1 MIKPCVYPYLTV
13 DVIMSPDFK
22 VTLLGTGNPS
32 PRLDRFGPSTLIE
45 AAEQKILFDCGRGTM
60 QRAYQVHKQTRGYDK
75 LFLTHLHSD
84 HTTGIPD
91 LWITGT
97 IMGRHD
103 NPLRIWGPRGTRSMT
118 SNLEKAFAVDLKLRR
133 EGEQRYNLDHRKGI
147 GIEAAD
153 IDEGFVYEEDGL
165 SVEPFR
171 VNHVDHFSDEPSLG
185 YRVKYDGR
193 SVVLSGDTRFCENL
207 IRYSSGVD
215 LLIHEVAAAPLG
227 SDHSNNIRYFLSLHT
242 QPEECGQLFSRANP
256 RLAVYYHVI
265 QLLGVS
271 LEEMM
276 DRTRTLYGGRVVF
289 GEDLMRI
296 EVGETVKVMCGNQLD
311 GK

>member
-1 MIKPCVYPYLTV
+1 MGSDL
-13 DVIMSPDFK
+13 K
-22 VTLLGTGNPS
+22 VTLLGTGHPS

-60 QRAYQVHKQTRGYDK
+60 QRAYQIQSQTQDLDK

-97 IMGRHD
+97 VMGRHD
-103 NPLRIWGPRGTRSMT
+103 NSLRIWGPRGTRAMA
-118 SNLEKAFAVDLKLRR
+118 SNLKKAFAVDLKVRR
-133 EGEQRYNLDHRKGI
+133 EGEQSFGLKPRKGI
-147 GIEAAD
+147 EIEAAD

-171 VNHVDHFSDEPSLG
+171 VNHYDHYSDEPSLG
-185 YRVKYDGR
+185 YRVKYNDR
-193 SVVLSGDTRFCENL
+193 SVVLSGDTCFCENL
-207 IRYSSGVD
+207 IEYSRGAD
-215 LLIHEVAAAPLG
+215 LLIHEVAAAPRD
-227 SDHSNNIRYFLSLHT
+227 SDLSNDIRYILSLHT
-242 QPEECGQLFSRANP
+242 QPEECGKIFSRVSP

-265 QLLGVS
+265 QCLGVS

-276 DRTRTLYGGRVVF
+276 DRTRKMYSGPVVF

-296 EVGETVKVMCGNQLD
+296 VVGDSVKVIES
-311 GK
+311 

>member
-1 MIKPCVYPYLTV
+1 MDKTIYPYLTV
-13 DVIMSPDFK
+13 DVIMDSDFK
-22 VTLLGTGNPS
+22 VTLLGTGNPM
-32 PRLDRFGPSTLIE
+32 PTLDRFGPSTLIE
-45 AAEQKILFDCGRGTM
+45 AAGYKILFDCGRGTL
-60 QRAYQVHKQTRGYDK
+60 QRAYQIDKQTQDYDK

-103 NPLRIWGPRGTRSMT
+103 NPLRIWGPRGTKSMT
-118 SNLEKAFAVDLKLRR
+118 ANLEKAFAVDLKVRR
-133 EGEQRYNLDHRKGI
+133 EGEQRYGLNHQKGI
-147 GIEAAD
+147 GIESTD

-171 VNHVDHFSDEPSLG
+171 VNHFDHFSDESSLG
-185 YRVKYDGR
+185 YRVRYAGR
-193 SVVLSGDTRFCENL
+193 SVVLSGDTRICENL
-207 IRYSSGVD
+207 IKYSRGVD

-227 SDHSNNIRYFLSLHT
+227 ADLSSNIRYILSLHT
-242 QPEECGQLFSRANP
+242 QPEECGRIFSRANP

-265 QLLGVS
+265 QCLEVS

-276 DRTRTLYGGRVVF
+276 DRTRKEYGGSVEF
-289 GEDLMRI
+289 GKDLMSI
-296 EVGETVKVMCGNQLD
+296 EVGESVKVVRGNQLD
-311 GK
+311 SK

>member
-1 MIKPCVYPYLTV
+1 MG
-13 DVIMSPDFK
+13 VIMDSDLI
-22 VTLLGTGNPS
+22 VTLLGTGHPS

-45 AAEQKILFDCGRGTM
+45 AAGHKILFDCGRGTM
-60 QRAYQVHKQTRGYDK
+60 QRAYQIQSHTQDLDK

-103 NPLRIWGPRGTRSMT
+103 NPLKIWGPRGTRSMA
-118 SNLEKAFAVDLKLRR
+118 SHLEKAFAVDLKVRR
-133 EGEQRYNLDHRKGI
+133 EGEQSFNIKHRKGL
-147 GIEAAD
+147 EVESVD
-153 IDEGFVYEEDGL
+153 VDEGFVYEEKGL

-171 VNHVDHFSDEPSLG
+171 VSHYGHYSDEPSLG
-185 YRVKYDGR
+185 YRVKYNDR
-193 SVVLSGDTRFCENL
+193 SVVLSGDICFCENL
-207 IRYSSGVD
+207 IEYSRGAD
-215 LLIHEVAAAPLG
+215 LLIHEVAAAPRDTDL
-227 SDHSNNIRYFLSLHT
+227 SNDIRYILSLHT
-242 QPEECGQLFSRANP
+242 QPEECGKIFSRVSP

-265 QLLGVS
+265 QCLGVS

-276 DRTRTLYGGRVVF
+276 DRTRKMYSGPVVF

-296 EVGETVKVMCGNQLD
+296 GVGDSVKVIES
-311 GK
+311 

>member
-1 MIKPCVYPYLTV
+1 MC
-13 DVIMSPDFK
+13 SDFK
-22 VTLLGTGNPS
+22 VTLLGTGHPS

-45 AAEQKILFDCGRGTM
+45 AAGHKILFDCGRGTM
-60 QRAYQVHKQTRGYDK
+60 QRAYQVHKQTQDYDK

-103 NPLRIWGPRGTRSMT
+103 NPLRIWGPRGTKSMI

-133 EGEQRYNLDHRKGI
+133 EGEQRFNLNHRKGI
-147 GIEAAD
+147 KIKAAN
-153 IDEGFVYEEDGL
+153 IDEGFVYEEGDL

-185 YRVKYDGR
+185 YRVRYGDR
-193 SVVLSGDTRFCENL
+193 CVALSGDTCFCENL

-227 SDHSNNIRYFLSLHT
+227 ADLSNDTRYVLSLHT
-242 QPEECGQLFSRANP
+242 QPEECGRIFSRVNP
-256 RLAVYYHVI
+256 RLAVFYHVI

-276 DRTRTLYGGRVVF
+276 DRMRKEYSGRVVF

-296 EVGETVKVMCGNQLD
+296 EVDKLVKIPQS
-311 GK
+311 

>member
-1 MIKPCVYPYLTV
+1 M
-13 DVIMSPDFK
+13 DSDFK
-22 VTLLGTGNPS
+22 ITLLGTGNPS

-45 AAEQKILFDCGRGTM
+45 AAGQKILIDCGRGTM
-60 QRAYQVHKQTRGYDK
+60 QRAYQIHQQTQGYDK

-103 NPLRIWGPRGTRSMT
+103 NPLRIWGPRGTCSMV
-118 SNLEKAFAVDLKLRR
+118 SYLEKAFAVDLKLRR

-165 SVEPFR
+165 RVEPFR

-185 YRVKYDGR
+185 YRIKYGDR

-207 IRYSSGVD
+207 IMYSSGVD

-227 SDHSNNIRYFLSLHT
+227 ADLSNDARYILSLHT
-242 QPEECGQLFSRANP
+242 QPEECDRLFSRVNP
-256 RLAVYYHVI
+256 RLAVYTHVI
-265 QLLGVS
+265 QCLGVS

-276 DRTRTLYGGRVVF
+276 DRTRKEYGGRVEF
-289 GEDLMRI
+289 GKDLMRI
-296 EVGETVKVMCGNQLD
+296 EVGESVKILQS
-311 GK
+311 